1 MKKKNKRL
9 ITIIVSFTLFSMGC
23 SIIFINLRDNLIFF
37 YSPSE
42 IFEKEISSEKTIR
55 VGGMVKEK
63 SLNKK
68 IKQVNGINMEEISF
82 IITDFEREIII
93 SYLGI
98 LPDLFREGQ
107 GVVVEGFIVNKGLFN
122 AKTVLAKHDENY
134 MPPEIKDLETIK
146 GRTND
151 I

>member
-9 ITIIVSFTLFSMGC
+9 ITLCISFTLFSLGC
-23 SIIFINLRDNLIFF
+23 LILFINLRDNLIFF

-42 IFEKEISSEKTIR
+42 IFEKEISLEKTVR

-68 IKQVNGINMEEISF
+68 IKEVNGMNVEEISF
-82 IITDFEREIII
+82 VITDYEKEIII
-93 SYLGI
+93 SYVGI

-134 MPPEIKDLETIK
+134 MPPEIKDLEILK
-146 GRTND
+146 GKTND

>member
-9 ITIIVSFTLFSMGC
+9 ITIIISFLLFSMGC
-23 SIIFINLRDNLIFF
+23 LIIFINLRDNLIFF

-42 IFEKEISSEKTIR
+42 IFEKEISSKKTIR

-68 IKQVNGINMEEISF
+68 IKKVNGKKMEEISF
-82 IITDFEREIII
+82 IVTDFKREIII
-93 SYLGI
+93 SYIGI

-107 GVVVEGFIVNKGLFN
+107 GVVVEGFIVNEGFFN

-134 MPPEIKDLETIK
+134 MPPEIKELESIREK
-146 GRTND
+146 TND

>member
-9 ITIIVSFTLFSMGC
+9 ITIIISFLLFSMGC
-23 SIIFINLRDNLIFF
+23 LIIFINLRDNLIFF

-42 IFEKEISSEKTIR
+42 IFEKEISSKKTIR

-68 IKQVNGINMEEISF
+68 IKKVNGKKMEEISF
-82 IITDFEREIII
+82 IVTDFKREIII
-93 SYLGI
+93 SYIGI

-107 GVVVEGFIVNKGLFN
+107 GVVVEGFIVNDGFFN

-134 MPPEIKDLETIK
+134 MPPEIKEIESIREK
-146 GRTND
+146 TND

>member
-9 ITIIVSFTLFSMGC
+9 ITISISFALFSLGC
-23 SIIFINLRDNLIFF
+23 FILFFNLRENLIFF

-42 IFEKEISSEKTIR
+42 IFEKEISLEKTIR

-68 IKQVNGINMEEISF
+68 IKEVDGMNVEEISF
-82 IITDFEREIII
+82 IITDFKKEIII
-93 SYLGI
+93 SYIGI

-107 GVVVEGFIVNKGLFN
+107 GVVVEGFIVKNGLFN

-134 MPPEIKDLETIK
+134 MPPEIKDIETIK